1 MATLYKLPSFVSIS
15 YHKPFL
21 YHKQQQLQQREI
33 NRATCACSIKKP
45 RGSRKVK
52 KNVELCNDLR
62 EFLSTFGLPE
72 GRVPSIKELQD
83 HGRNDL
89 ANIVRR
95 RGYKLIRDLLSS
107 STESDSDELPN
118 MEKNLAKAQD
128 AINHSADIIATEG
141 QDEKVKDCSLST
153 EGTITKNHS
162 GNIDVEVEHKS
173 AGQICMPIESP
184 VDLSLEKK
192 ALYDV
197 EQPDEKFQ
205 IIVEDRLLSSSLSTF
220 EQQDEEVK
228 CMVEDNPM
236 STSLYDVEQQDL
248 NSNEDT
254 SMPVETSANFSFE
267 EQVKYDSVQDEKV
280 GIGAGEM
287 SLSSGV
293 SDTQYYANVK
303 NISGLIDNNNSCMP
317 ASSSLVEKVAQFI
330 QNGDLDTI
338 EDNVHGLSNG
348 SGSGESKGFREPEN
362 MTEDHSKISSEENYE
377 NAVGESDTTS
387 TLNENL
393 LTSMQVVP
401 SVTVSQ
407 ALRNESPAEG
417 LASADVDKDLDIE
430 TNKKDKQ
437 VEINHLKFILHQKEL
452 ELSQLKEQIEKEKLA
467 LSALQTK
474 AEREISKAQKLIS
487 EKDAE
492 LLVAEGSLSGLVEV
506 EVQYCGNGEMVEV
519 AGSFNGWHHP
529 VRLDPQPSSSIK
541 DHFGS
546 RKSRLWS
553 AMLWLYPGVYEVKFI
568 VDGHWRV
575 DPQMESVTKGGI
587 CNNVL
592 RVNR

>member
-1 MATLYKLPSFVSIS
+1 M
-15 YHKPFL
+15 
-21 YHKQQQLQQREI
+21 
-33 NRATCACSIKKP
+33 
-45 RGSRKVK
+45 
-52 KNVELCNDLR
+52 ELCNDLR
-62 EFLSTFGLPE
+62 EFLSTFELPE
-72 GRVPSIKELQD
+72 GHVPSIKELQD

-89 ANIVRR
+89 ANVVRR

-118 MEKNLAKAQD
+118 MEKNLAKGQD
-128 AINHSADIIATEG
+128 TINHSADIIAT
-141 QDEKVKDCSLST
+141 
-153 EGTITKNHS
+153 GTITKNHS
-162 GNIDVEVEHKS
+162 GNIDIELENKS
-173 AGQICMPIESP
+173 GGQICMPIESP
-184 VDLSLEKK
+184 IDLSLEKK

-205 IIVEDRLLSSSLSTF
+205 IIVKDRLLSSSLSTF

-228 CMVEDNPM
+228 CMVEDNSM
-236 STSLYDVEQQDL
+236 STSLYDVKQQGEEDLSMVKQFSLSAEVSIADSNLGVLNVYPDL

-267 EQVKYDSVQDEKV
+267 EKLKYDSVQDEKV
-280 GIGAGEM
+280 GIGAEEM

-317 ASSSLVEKVAQFI
+317 ANSSLVEKVAKFI

-338 EDNVHGLSNG
+338 EDNVYGLSNG

-362 MTEDHSKISSEENYE
+362 MTEDHSKISSEENFE
-377 NAVGESDTTS
+377 NAVGESDTAS

-393 LTSMQVVP
+393 STSMQVVP
-401 SVTVSQ
+401 SVTVSR

-417 LASADVDKDLDIE
+417 LAGADVDQDLDIE
-430 TNKKDKQ
+430 TNKKDNQ
-437 VEINHLKFILHQKEL
+437 IEINHLKFILHQKEL

-492 LLVAEGSLSGLVEV
+492 LLVAEESLSGLVEV
-506 EVQYCGNGEMVEV
+506 EVAYCGNGEMVEV

-553 AMLWLYPGVYEVKFI
+553 AMLWLYPGVYEIKFI

>member
-33 NRATCACSIKKP
+33 NLATCACSIKKP

-52 KNVELCNDLR
+52 NNVELCNDLR

-72 GRVPSIKELQD
+72 GHVPSIKELQD

-89 ANIVRR
+89 ANVVRR

-118 MEKNLAKAQD
+118 MEKNLAKGQD
-128 AINHSADIIATEG
+128 TINHSADIIATEG

-162 GNIDVEVEHKS
+162 GNIDVELEHKS
-173 AGQICMPIESP
+173 GGQICMPIESA

-205 IIVEDRLLSSSLSTF
+205 IIVKDRLLSSSLSTF

-228 CMVEDNPM
+228 CMVEDNSM

-254 SMPVETSANFSFE
+254 SMHVETSANFSFE
-267 EQVKYDSVQDEKV
+267 EKVKYDSVQDEKV
-280 GIGAGEM
+280 GIGAEEM

-293 SDTQYYANVK
+293 SDTQYYANVT

-317 ASSSLVEKVAQFI
+317 ANSSLVEKVAKFI

-338 EDNVHGLSNG
+338 EDNVYGLSNG

-362 MTEDHSKISSEENYE
+362 MTEDHSKISSEENFE
-377 NAVGESDTTS
+377 NAVGESDTAS

-393 LTSMQVVP
+393 STSMQVVP
-401 SVTVSQ
+401 SVTVSRT
-407 ALRNESPAEG
+407 LRNESPAEG
-417 LASADVDKDLDIE
+417 LAGADVDQDLDIE
-430 TNKKDKQ
+430 TNKKDNQ
-437 VEINHLKFILHQKEL
+437 IEINHLKFILHQKEL

-492 LLVAEGSLSGLVEV
+492 LLVAEESLSGLVEV
-506 EVQYCGNGEMVEV
+506 EVAYCGNGEMVEV

-553 AMLWLYPGVYEVKFI
+553 AMLWLYPGVYEIKFI

>member
-95 RGYKLIRDLLSS
+95 RGYKLIRHLLSS

-118 MEKNLAKAQD
+118 MEKNLAKGQD

-492 LLVAEGSLSGLVEV
+492 LLVAEESLSGLVEV

>member
-33 NRATCACSIKKP
+33 NLATCACSIKKP

-52 KNVELCNDLR
+52 NNVELCNDLR
-62 EFLSTFGLPE
+62 EFLSTFELPE
-72 GRVPSIKELQD
+72 GHVPSIKELQD

-89 ANIVRR
+89 ANVVRR

-118 MEKNLAKAQD
+118 MEKNLAKGQD
-128 AINHSADIIATEG
+128 TINHSADIIAT
-141 QDEKVKDCSLST
+141 
-153 EGTITKNHS
+153 GTITKNHS
-162 GNIDVEVEHKS
+162 GNIDIELENKS
-173 AGQICMPIESP
+173 GGQICMPIELP
-184 VDLSLEKK
+184 IDLSLEKK

-205 IIVEDRLLSSSLSTF
+205 IIVKDRLLSSSLSTF

-228 CMVEDNPM
+228 CMVEDNSM
-236 STSLYDVEQQDL
+236 STSLYDVKQQDL

-267 EQVKYDSVQDEKV
+267 EKVKYDSVQDEKV
-280 GIGAGEM
+280 GIGAEEM

-317 ASSSLVEKVAQFI
+317 ANSSLVEKVAKFI

-338 EDNVHGLSNG
+338 EDNVYGLSNG

-362 MTEDHSKISSEENYE
+362 MTEDHSKISSEENFE
-377 NAVGESDTTS
+377 NAVGESDTAS

-393 LTSMQVVP
+393 STSMQVVP
-401 SVTVSQ
+401 SVTVSR

-417 LASADVDKDLDIE
+417 LAGADVDQDLDIE
-430 TNKKDKQ
+430 TNKKDNQ
-437 VEINHLKFILHQKEL
+437 IEINHLKFILHQKEL

-492 LLVAEGSLSGLVEV
+492 LLVAEESLSGLVEV
-506 EVQYCGNGEMVEV
+506 EVAYCGNGEMVEV

-553 AMLWLYPGVYEVKFI
+553 AMLWLYPGVYEIKFI